1 MTTLHHL
8 RFAKMAL
15 MLAKTYAAFK
25 AAGVDEDQAQ
35 AAAEELAAFE
45 ARFGSM
51 ENSVLRMDDKMTAI
65 EGRIAG
71 IEVRLTG
78 IEVRATGIEGRM
90 AGIEGKIAAI
100 EGKFGVLLWA
110 VGINAAATIAI
121 LGVLL
126 RHG

>member
-1 MTTLHHL
+1 
-8 RFAKMAL
+8 MAL

-25 AAGVDEDQAQ
+25 AAGVDEEQAE

-45 ARFGSM
+45 GRFGSL
-51 ENSVLRMDDKMTAI
+51 ESGIAHMDGKISA
-65 EGRIAG
+65 
-71 IEVRLTG
+71 
-78 IEVRATGIEGRM
+78 
-90 AGIEGKIAAI
+90 IEGKIT
-100 EGKFGVLLWA
+100 VLLWA